1 MKRDNAM
8 RILLVLLAFCFSL
21 EGLAQQ
27 TLNISNL
34 TKVDL
39 QFMAQQRD
47 TLRDLAA
54 ANLGRQF
61 SGNRDRDLE
70 LLQSLLDKKLVRAD
84 QTRELQAMGVI
95 MGDLLSAEFDLHW
108 VIYEDNLGRSRALR
122 YKDSDNFLFPN
133 TMISRRRE
141 AGNQA
146 TVPDIYQKASNIIA
160 ANIPA
165 LPFQ

>member
-1 MKRDNAM
+1 MKRNNVM
-8 RILLVLLAFCFSL
+8 RVLLLLVACWLSL
-21 EGLAQQ
+21 DSLAQRPPVIGK
-27 TLNISNL
+27 LSKL
-34 TKVDL
+34 DL
-39 QFMAQQRD
+39 KFMTQQRD
-47 TLRDLAA
+47 TLQDLAA

-61 SGNRDRDLE
+61 SGNRDRDLA
-70 LLQSLLDKKLVRAD
+70 LLQSLLDKNLIRAD

-108 VIYEDNLGRSRALR
+108 VIYEDNLGRTRALR
-122 YKDSDNFLFPN
+122 YRDSDNFLFPI

-146 TVPDIYQKASNIIA
+146 TVPDIYQKASDIIA
-160 ANIPA
+160 ATIPA